1 MKTIAVITGGGAGTR
16 MNSLRPKQFI
26 PIAGKMLIE
35 HTLETFEHHNMID
48 GIIIVLPKNELDAF
62 KLLQKE
68 NKLGKKVIAI
78 IAGGTTRQDSV
89 RLGLEAIGN
98 ADYAVIH
105 DAARCLVTKE
115 ELTHTIQKCIDGWQG
130 AICALPVRDTLKRVD
145 GETILATEPREQL
158 WGMQT
163 PQVFEFAMIKKA
175 YQKAKDEKFNAT
187 DDAQVAERAGAKIC
201 VVPGKSTNIKVTY
214 VEDLALVEMILMARK
229 DHIHL

>member
-1 MKTIAVITGGGAGTR
+1 MRTIAVITGGGAGTR

-48 GIIIVLPKNELDAF
+48 GIIIVLPENELDAF

-68 NKLGKKVIAI
+68 NKLGKKVTAI

>member
-1 MKTIAVITGGGAGTR
+1 MKTSAVITGGGAGTR

>member
-1 MKTIAVITGGGAGTR
+1 

-48 GIIIVLPKNELDAF
+48 GIIIVLPENELDAF

-68 NKLGKKVIAI
+68 NKLGKKVTAI

>member
-1 MKTIAVITGGGAGTR
+1 MKIIAVITGGGAGTR

-48 GIIIVLPKNELDAF
+48 GIIIVLPENELDAF

-68 NKLGKKVIAI
+68 NKLGKKVTAI

-201 VVPGKSTNIKVTY
+201 VVTGKSTNIKVTY

>member
-1 MKTIAVITGGGAGTR
+1 MKIIAVITGGGAGTR

-48 GIIIVLPKNELDAF
+48 GIVIVLPENELDAF

-68 NKLGKKVIAI
+68 NKLGKKVITI

-163 PQVFEFAMIKKA
+163 PQVFEFALIKKA